1 VRGSEIVK
9 DYDVIDATIWDIHC
23 EMLAGNLTCQA
34 LVEAYLRRI
43 AAYDQKGPALN
54 AIIQANPDA
63 LSHARELDRRFRAS
77 GLTGPL
83 HGIPVLLK
91 DNIDT
96 TGIPT
101 TGGSVCLLGNIPPQ
115 DAFVA
120 RKLIAAGAL
129 ILAKVNLHEFA
140 IWGETASSALGQ
152 THNPY
157 DLTRTPGGS
166 SGGTGAGIA
175 AGFGTIGIGTDT
187 INSIRSPASANC
199 LVGFRPTL
207 GLVSRNGI
215 IPYSLTQDTAG
226 PITLTVRDA
235 AIVMDVI
242 SGYDPDDTK
251 TAWSI
256 DAKPTTY
263 LDYLDS
269 NGLSGKRIGVLRD
282 FFGTERDHQEVNA
295 TIYQSIEIMR
305 EKGAEIIP
313 LTESFD
319 SNYLVSDVSVHL
331 YDLNDDLNGYLQFLG
346 PTAPVHSLDGIIHS
360 GKFHPGI
367 EANIRKAITLR
378 KDSSAYQERLIRQM
392 HLRDQIMKLFAD
404 YALDALV
411 YPHQKRLVV
420 PIGETQIERNG
431 ALASVAGF
439 PAITIPAGFSSPT
452 ADAPIGVPIGIEFL
466 GRPWSEPFL
475 FTIAYGLE
483 QASLIRKPPA
493 STPPVV

>member
-1 VRGSEIVK
+1 VK
-9 DYDVIDATIWDIHC
+9 DYDVIDAAILDIHC
-23 EMLAGNLTCQA
+23 QMLAGNLTCQA

-43 AAYDQKGPALN
+43 ETFDQKGPALN
-54 AIIQANPDA
+54 AVIQVNPNA
-63 LSHARELDRRFRAS
+63 LSDAQELDRKFGTS

-96 TGIPT
+96 AGIPT
-101 TGGSVCLLGNIPPQ
+101 TGGSVCLLGNIPPR
-115 DAFVA
+115 DAFIA
-120 RKLIAAGAL
+120 NKLIKAGAL
-129 ILAKVNLHEFA
+129 ILAKANLHEFA

-152 THNPY
+152 TRNPY

-166 SGGTGAGIA
+166 SGGTGAGVA

-242 SGYDPDDTK
+242 GGYDPADIK

-256 DAKPTTY
+256 DSKPATY
-263 LDYLDS
+263 LEYLDS
-269 NGLSGKRIGVLRD
+269 NGLSGKRIGVLLD
-282 FFGTERDHQEVNA
+282 LFGIKGEHQEVNT
-295 TIYQSIEIMR
+295 TIHQSIELMR

-331 YDLNDDLNGYLQFLG
+331 YDLNDDLNGYLQSLG
-346 PTAPVHSLDGIIHS
+346 PTAPVHSLEEIFRS

-367 EANIRKAITLR
+367 EANIRKAIMLH
-378 KDSSAYQERLIRQM
+378 KESSAYQERLIRQM
-392 HLRDQIMKLFAD
+392 RLRDQIMRLFAD

-439 PAITIPAGFSSPT
+439 PAITVPAGFSSPT
-452 ADAPIGVPIGIEFL
+452 AGAPIGVPIGIEFL
-466 GRPWSEPFL
+466 GRPWSEPLL
-475 FTIAYGLE
+475 FTIAYAFE
-483 QASLIRKPPA
+483 QASQIRKPPV
-493 STPPVV
+493 STPPVE